1 MLELGQIK
9 INILDVPAD
18 EKEHLREYTSQ
29 KLKIKAEQMRKFE
42 IYKRSLD
49 ARSKPDIFYIYS
61 VRFLSDD
68 EETILK
74 KNHFNKNLRQVKKPV
89 LYESKLTQI
98 RGRGDERIVVVG
110 SGPAGLFCAYA
121 LALRGLRPILIER
134 GAPMEERVS
143 EVERFW
149 ESGELNE
156 EVNVCF
162 GEGGAGTFSD
172 GKLNSGVKDKDGT
185 KRFILECFV
194 RFGAGKDILYDG
206 KPHIGTDVLRS
217 VIVNMRK
224 AMEKQGVTFLFHT
237 KYVGVEKKDG
247 KVSGVWVKQGEIRDT
262 IPCNH
267 LVLAIGHSAR
277 DTFEKLKEQKIEMR
291 PKPFAVGVRVQH
303 RQEDIDRA
311 QYGNIKNADRF
322 TSVDGIISAED
333 DNRNGEE
340 SRLSNQSDLYVPA
353 AYYKLTGKTSDGKG
367 VYSFCMC
374 PGGYVVN
381 ASSETGHLVVNGMS
395 DVGRDSGYANAA
407 IVVTVDPG
415 NTGRDDSA
423 AGEVE
428 YGGAKESS
436 SGKLGDD
443 ISTDESGS
451 GSAETDVFIGVEY
464 QRQLEKKM
472 YQVADGKIPV
482 QRYGDFK
489 TKNRI
494 SVNSSGEGDGKD
506 GSTPSNVK
514 NEVIAPQ
521 AEIRIKGLSSNQPSV
536 KGQWTYADVASAL
549 PEDIHKAVCEAIDQF
564 GKKIKGF
571 DADDTLIMGM
581 ESRTSSPVRI
591 VRDEE
596 SLESV
601 SLPGLYP
608 CGEGAGYAGGILS
621 AAMDG
626 LRVAER
632 IGERLMQ

>member
-9 INILDVPAD
+9 INIVDVPAD
-18 EKEHLREYTSQ
+18 EKKYLQEYACN
-29 KLKIKAEQMRKFE
+29 KLKISSDQMRKFE

-49 ARSKPDIFYIYS
+49 ARSKPDIFYIYA

-68 EETILK
+68 EENILK
-74 KNHFNKNLRQVKKPV
+74 KNHYNKNLRQVKKPV
-89 LYESKLTQI
+89 MYESRLTQI
-98 RGRGDERIVVVG
+98 RGAGDARIVIVG

-121 LALRGLRPILIER
+121 LSLRGLKPILIER
-134 GAPMEERVS
+134 GAPMEERVG

-185 KRFILECFV
+185 KRFILETFV

-206 KPHIGTDVLRS
+206 KPHIGTDVLRT

-237 KYVGVEKKDG
+237 KYVGVEKKGDR
-247 KVSGVWVKQGEIRDT
+247 VSGVWVKQGELRDT
-262 IPCNH
+262 IPCEH

-277 DTFEKLKEQKIEMR
+277 DTFTKLREQRIEMKS
-291 PKPFAVGVRVQH
+291 KPFAVGVRVQH

-311 QYGNIKNADRF
+311 QYG
-322 TSVDGIISAED
+322 
-333 DNRNGEE
+333 DNP
-340 SRLSNQSDLYVPA
+340 SVPA
-353 AYYKLTGKTSDGKG
+353 AYYKLTGKTEDGRG

-381 ASSETGHLVVNGMS
+381 ASSEPGHLVVNGMS
-395 DVGRDSGYANAA
+395 DVRRDSGYANAA

-415 NTGRDDSA
+415 STGDT
-423 AGEVE
+423 
-428 YGGAKESS
+428 ES
-436 SGKLGDD
+436 
-443 ISTDESGS
+443 ES
-451 GSAETDVFIGVEY
+451 DVFVGVEY
-464 QRQLEKKM
+464 QRQLEKSM

-482 QRYGDFK
+482 QRYGEFNGEDK
-489 TKNRI
+489 
-494 SVNSSGEGDGKD
+494 SGVNAPASE
-506 GSTPSNVK
+506 VK
-514 NEVIAPQ
+514 VH
-521 AEIRIKGLSSNQPSV
+521 GLSSNQPSV

-549 PEDIHKAVCEAIDQF
+549 PEEVRTAVCEALDQF

-571 DADDTLIMGM
+571 DADDTLILGV

-591 VRDEE
+591 VRDDE

-626 LRVAER
+626 LRVAEKISEGILAR
-632 IGERLMQ
+632 